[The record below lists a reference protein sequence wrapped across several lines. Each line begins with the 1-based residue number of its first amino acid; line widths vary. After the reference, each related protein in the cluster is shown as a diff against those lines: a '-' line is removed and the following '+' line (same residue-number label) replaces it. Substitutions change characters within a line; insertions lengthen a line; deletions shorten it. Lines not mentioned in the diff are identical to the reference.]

1 MEYNIFGVFCKLY
14 SRTDVLC
21 RTFYI
26 EYVILISSKIYI
38 KEIYRLMAFF
48 EAYLKQYLEMLTLP
62 EWATNLINA
71 YVFAF
76 VLSSVV
82 LLFILAFW
90 GYKLLKACLAIAGAA
105 TFGIIG
111 NTFIAPLVVPHTEN
125 LVPAWINVGGIIGM
139 VLAGIGAL
147 LMVKL
152 YKLGIFAEGA
162 ALGYFLGSTATGII
176 LTYAPNLAFL
186 NTPIGNIVV
195 SCVLALILGVLFAL
209 LFKHIFILV
218 TSVGGLC
225 AAGVLIGSCFVFE
238 LNPVILTVSAGVGVI
253 VGICAMVYQY
263 KNARD

>member
-1 MEYNIFGVFCKLY
+1 
-14 SRTDVLC
+14 
-21 RTFYI
+21 
-26 EYVILISSKIYI
+26 
-38 KEIYRLMAFF
+38 MAFF
-48 EAYLKQYLEMLTLP
+48 ETYLKQYLEMITLP
-62 EWATNLINA
+62 EWASNLINA

-111 NTFIAPLVVPHTEN
+111 NTYLAPLLVPYTEN
-125 LVPAWINVGGIIGM
+125 SVPAWINVSGIIGM
-139 VLAGIGAL
+139 VLAAIGAL

-152 YKLGIFAEGA
+152 FKLGIFAEGA
-162 ALGYFLGSTATGII
+162 ALGYVLGSTATGII
-176 LTYAPNLAFL
+176 LTYVPNLEGFL
-186 NTPIGNIVV
+186 STPVGSIVV
-195 SCVLALILGVLFAL
+195 SCVLALILGVLFVL

-238 LNPVILTVSAGVGVI
+238 LNPIILTVSAGIGVI

>member
-1 MEYNIFGVFCKLY
+1 
-14 SRTDVLC
+14 
-21 RTFYI
+21 
-26 EYVILISSKIYI
+26 
-38 KEIYRLMAFF
+38 MAFF
-48 EAYLKQYLEMLTLP
+48 ETYLKQYLETIALP
-62 EWATNLINA
+62 EWALGLINA

-111 NTFIAPLVVPHTEN
+111 NMYLAPL
-125 LVPAWINVGGIIGM
+125 LVPFTEKSVPEWINVGGIIGM

-162 ALGYFLGSTATGII
+162 ALGYFLGSTATTII
-176 LTYAPNLAFL
+176 AAYVPNLEGFL
-186 NTPIGNIVV
+186 STPTGTSVV

-209 LFKHIFILV
+209 LFKHIFILI